1 MYSCTSC
8 GKSFTRGDNLR
19 RHQKQSCRAKSPAE
33 GPPTKQPRFDSIPS
47 TSADM
52 HTCYCCNLTLT
63 ATQMKCHRRTLQHRT
78 NSCVPM
84 MAGVEIVQSAFKYR
98 IVTYRVHSENNHLD
112 YVMFFNEIRPK
123 ILNLLEEVLRIHK
136 TIKVNM
142 ETFARY
148 TLPTQDLAD
157 MKSFNT
163 CNRILDEAMDLNSVL
178 DSFVD
183 SMIIQTTEFQE
194 RDSGMLIFIKV

>member
-1 MYSCTSC
+1 
-8 GKSFTRGDNLR
+8 
-19 RHQKQSCRAKSPAE
+19 
-33 GPPTKQPRFDSIPS
+33 
-47 TSADM
+47 
-52 HTCYCCNLTLT
+52 
-63 ATQMKCHRRTLQHRT
+63 
-78 NSCVPM
+78 

-194 RDSGMLIFIKV
+194 RDSGMLIFIKVWR